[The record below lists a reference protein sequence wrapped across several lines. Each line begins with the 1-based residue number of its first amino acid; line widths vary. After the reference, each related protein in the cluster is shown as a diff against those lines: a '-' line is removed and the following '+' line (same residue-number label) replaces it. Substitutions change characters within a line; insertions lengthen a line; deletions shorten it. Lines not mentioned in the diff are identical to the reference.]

1 MEFTPAP
8 ISHLLLAVI
17 GLVACIYDLRTR
29 LLPDWLT
36 IGGMVVGII
45 LAGALGGWDG
55 LLVGVGGMACG
66 LAVFWLMWSL
76 GMIGAGDV
84 LLMGACGALLGWPLV
99 VWGLIHSALMGAVV
113 GLGYSVARGH
123 FFRVFVNL
131 WTVVASTF
139 NAKRKRVSLAELPTD
154 ELPYGVAIALG
165 CGWAALLPYVPAL
178 RII

>member
-1 MEFTPAP
+1 
-8 ISHLLLAVI
+8 
-17 GLVACIYDLRTR
+17 
-29 LLPDWLT
+29 
-36 IGGMVVGII
+36 
-45 LAGALGGWDG
+45 
-55 LLVGVGGMACG
+55 
-66 LAVFWLMWSL
+66 
-76 GMIGAGDV
+76 MIGAGDV